1 MKRRDAFL
9 VVYVPHNITL
19 VDPMADE
26 QSSSLP
32 QDAAKRLLELKKKIL
47 AGSGKSKPSGD
58 VGDESK
64 ISVPSPQPS
73 VAVEPEAKVTSK
85 KQPLTM
91 KSLMSSRRSSR
102 RGSEEGTVASS
113 APAPVQ
119 SSPATQPAPSPTP
132 FVSRLKEAPA
142 HRTADAAG
150 SKPKVISLTKTWVT
164 TTQEREAKQAAADE
178 AAVQQERIVKRPKIV
193 KVKVEQQPVLMIP
206 RDNKEKFIQGHCQW
220 VRQIASEL
228 GLEQVVPPPVL
239 ADRSNLEAF
248 ISHHRNFIKS
258 N

>member
-1 MKRRDAFL
+1 
-9 VVYVPHNITL
+9 
-19 VDPMADE
+19 MAD
-26 QSSSLP
+26 QQPSSLP

-58 VGDESK
+58 VEN
-64 ISVPSPQPS
+64 SVPSSQPS
-73 VAVEPEAKVTSK
+73 VPVEPEAKVTSK

-102 RGSEEGTVASS
+102 RGSEEGTVTSS
-113 APAPVQ
+113 APVQ

-193 KVKVEQQPVLMIP
+193 KVKVEQQPVLMIA
-206 RDNKEKFIQGHCQW
+206 RDNNEKFIQGHCQW
-220 VRQIASEL
+220 VRQIVSEL

-248 ISHHRNFIKS
+248 IGHHRNFIKS